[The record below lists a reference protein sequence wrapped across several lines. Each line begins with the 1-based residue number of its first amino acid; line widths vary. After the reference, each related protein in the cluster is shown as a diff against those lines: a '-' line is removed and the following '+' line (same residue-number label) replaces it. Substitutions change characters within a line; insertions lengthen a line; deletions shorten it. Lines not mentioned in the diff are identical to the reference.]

1 MIEALI
7 TLDEKYFLLLNQAGV
22 DFLDPIMLFITHK
35 FSWTPFYTFLIYL
48 IFKQKKKEG
57 FWIILSVVLLITLAD
72 QGSVQLF
79 KNVFERLRPCHVL
92 EEFRLVTESCGG
104 QFGFISS
111 HASNSFALAI
121 FLGKMLGNK
130 KWFIGLV
137 IWASLVAYSRIYVG
151 VHYPLDIIG
160 GILWGS
166 FVALV
171 TFNMYQLF
179 REKFVR

>member
-1 MIEALI
+1 MIETLLAL
-7 TLDEKYFLLLNQAGV
+7 DKKYFLLINQSGI

-35 FSWTPFYTFLIYL
+35 FSWTPFYAFLVYL
-48 IFKQKKKEG
+48 IFKQKGKG
-57 FWIILSVVLLITLAD
+57 SIWILFSIALLITIAD

-92 EEFRLVTESCGG
+92 EQVRLVTERCGG

-111 HASNSFALAI
+111 HASNAFALAI
-121 FLGKMLGNK
+121 FLGKVLKNK
-130 KWFIGLV
+130 KWFIGLFV
-137 IWASLVAYSRIYVG
+137 WATIVAYSRVYVG

-160 GILWGS
+160 GMLWGT

-171 TFNMYQLF
+171 MFNLYHLF